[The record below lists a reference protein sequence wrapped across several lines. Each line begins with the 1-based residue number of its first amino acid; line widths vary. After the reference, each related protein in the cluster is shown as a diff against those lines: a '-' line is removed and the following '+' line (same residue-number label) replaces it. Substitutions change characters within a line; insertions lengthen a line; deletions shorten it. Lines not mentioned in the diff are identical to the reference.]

1 MIPSSFKI
9 NKIDHSLNNFN
20 SSSSAINWNLP
31 CFDVHN
37 VISNIVGLT
46 KINHTFDLNLVHKFW
61 ANSVFEPSKIPCVRC
76 PLNIQLFNAVA
87 LVYSSG
93 SIIITGLNNIQ
104 LVKFAFLI
112 LHNFFNKLFLF
123 HSLPLFNFKIHNVVS
138 SFNTKHHINLNA
150 LTYLNEKFFF
160 DPQEFPAA
168 QFHAHDFINIHAT
181 VLIYFNGKIIVTGA
195 KFSHLGIFLGYHDS
209 SVIQL
214 R

>member
-1 MIPSSFKI
+1 MFTSSFNI
-9 NKIDHSLNNFN
+9 NKIHSTNFN
-20 SSSSAINWNLP
+20 LINWNLP

-46 KINHTFDLNLVHKFW
+46 KINFHFDLNIVHKYW
-61 ANSVFEPSKIPCVRC
+61 HNSIFDPSQIPCVRC
-76 PLNIQLFNAVA
+76 PLNIQPFNAVA

-93 SIIITGLNNIQ
+93 SIIITGLDNIN
-104 LVKFAFLI
+104 LVHIAFSILLKFFV
-112 LHNFFNKLFLF
+112 KLFNITNLQK
-123 HSLPLFNFKIHNVVS
+123 FNFKIHNVVS

-150 LTYLNEKFFF
+150 LTFINEKFFF

-195 KFSHLGIFLGYHDS
+195 KYTHLGMYLDYHDS
-209 SVIQL
+209 
-214 R
+214 